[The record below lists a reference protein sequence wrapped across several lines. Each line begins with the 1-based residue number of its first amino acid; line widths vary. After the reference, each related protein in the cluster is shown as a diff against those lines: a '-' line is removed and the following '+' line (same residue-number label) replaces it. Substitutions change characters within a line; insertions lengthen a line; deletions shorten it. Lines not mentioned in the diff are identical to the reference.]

1 MMSDRKSPVHV
12 YQEISET
19 PPQIINKKTKGTYI
33 GYTFMKHNFYK
44 YILG

>member
-1 MMSDRKSPVHV
+1 MSDRKSPVHV

-19 PPQIINKKTKGTYI
+19 PPQIINKKTKGTYCYKSI
-33 GYTFMKHNFYK
+33 KHNFYK